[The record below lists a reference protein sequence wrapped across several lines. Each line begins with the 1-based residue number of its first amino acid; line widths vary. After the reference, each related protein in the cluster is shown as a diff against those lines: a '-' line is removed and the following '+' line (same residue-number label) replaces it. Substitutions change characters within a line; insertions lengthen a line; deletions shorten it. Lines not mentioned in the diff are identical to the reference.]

1 VTTFRF
7 IAAAA
12 ALCVLVSGTGRANA
26 EATEVRISKGF
37 GILYL
42 PLIVMDDQKLME
54 RAAAKA
60 GLGDIKVTWHT
71 FDGGNVINDAM
82 LAGAIDIA
90 GTGAPGFIALW
101 SKAKGN
107 AKSEV
112 IGVSGLSSTS
122 LYLNSNNPA
131 IKSLADFTEKDRIAL
146 PGVKT
151 SLSAVVLQMAAAKQ
165 FGVENYAKLDPFTVS
180 LPHPEALT
188 ALLAGKT
195 EVTAHFTSPP
205 FSYLELKDPKIK
217 RVINSVDVL
226 GNITLDVVF
235 ASKSFADA
243 NPKTI
248 AAFLAALDEACD
260 YIARDKEGAAD
271 IFVRASKVKISKDE
285 VVGILKDPDTR
296 FSATP
301 NGVMNFADFMQRAGT
316 IKVKPANWSDLFVP
330 ILHNRQGS

>member
-1 VTTFRF
+1 
-7 IAAAA
+7 
-12 ALCVLVSGTGRANA
+12 
-26 EATEVRISKGF
+26 
-37 GILYL
+37 
-42 PLIVMDDQKLME
+42 
-54 RAAAKA
+54 
-60 GLGDIKVTWHT
+60 
-71 FDGGNVINDAM
+71 
-82 LAGAIDIA
+82 
-90 GTGAPGFIALW
+90 
-101 SKAKGN
+101 
-107 AKSEV
+107 V

-217 RVINSVDVL
+217 RVLNSVDVL

-243 NPKTI
+243 NSKTI
-248 AAFLAALDEACD
+248 AAFLAALDEAND
-260 YIARDKEGAAD
+260 YIAKDKEGAAD
-271 IFVRASKVKISKDE
+271 IFVRASKVKIAKDE

-316 IKVKPANWSDLFVP
+316 IKVKPASWTDLFVP

>member
-1 VTTFRF
+1 
-7 IAAAA
+7 
-12 ALCVLVSGTGRANA
+12 
-26 EATEVRISKGF
+26 
-37 GILYL
+37 
-42 PLIVMDDQKLME
+42 MDDQKLME
-54 RAAAKA
+54 KAAAKA

-71 FDGGNVINDAM
+71 FDGGNVINEAM

-90 GTGAPGFIALW
+90 GSGAPGFIALW

-146 PGVKT
+146 PGIKT

-165 FGVENYAKLDPFTVS
+165 FGVENYAKLDSITVS

-235 ASKSFADA
+235 ASKPFADS

-260 YIARDKEGAAD
+260 YIAKNTEGAAD

-285 VVGILKDPDTR
+285 VIAILKDPDTR

-316 IKVKPANWSDLFVP
+316 IKVKPASWSDLFVP

>member
-1 VTTFRF
+1 
-7 IAAAA
+7 
-12 ALCVLVSGTGRANA
+12 
-26 EATEVRISKGF
+26 
-37 GILYL
+37 
-42 PLIVMDDQKLME
+42 
-54 RAAAKA
+54 
-60 GLGDIKVTWHT
+60 
-71 FDGGNVINDAM
+71 M
-82 LAGAIDIA
+82 LAGTLDIA
-90 GTGAPGFIALW
+90 GTGAPGFITLW

-107 AKSEV
+107 PKLEV

-165 FGVENYAKLDPFTVS
+165 FGPENFAKLDSITVS

-235 ASKSFADA
+235 ASKPFADA

-248 AAFLAALDEACD
+248 AAFLAALDEAND
-260 YIARDKEGAAD
+260 YIAKNVDGTAD
-271 IFVRASKVKISKDE
+271 IFARASKVKVSKDE
-285 VVGILKDPDTR
+285 VLQIIKDPDTR

-301 NGVMNFADFMQRAGT
+301 NGVMNFAEFMHRAGT
-316 IKVKPANWSDLFVP
+316 IKVKPTVWTDLFVP
-330 ILHNRQGS
+330 ILHSRQGS

>member
-1 VTTFRF
+1 VNGFRF
-7 IAAAA
+7 AA
-12 ALCVLVSGTGRANA
+12 ALAALVLLMPGGNRASA
-26 EATEVRISKGF
+26 ETAEVRVSKGY

-42 PLIVMDDQKLME
+42 PLIVMADQKLLE
-54 RAAAKA
+54 KHAAKA
-60 GLGDIKVTWHT
+60 GLGNIKVTWES

-82 LAGAIDIA
+82 LAGAMNIA
-90 GTGAPGFIALW
+90 GTGAPGFIVLW
-101 SKAKGN
+101 SKARGSRN
-107 AKSEV
+107 EV

-122 LYLNSNNPA
+122 LYLNTNNPA

-165 FGVENYAKLDPFTVS
+165 FGVENYAKLDPITVS

-188 ALLAGKT
+188 VLLAGRT

-217 RVINSVDVL
+217 RVLNSVDVL

-235 ASKSFADA
+235 ASKSFVDA
-243 NPKTI
+243 NPKTL
-248 AAFLAALDEACD
+248 AAFLSALDEANEF
-260 YIARDKEGAAD
+260 IAKDVNGAAD
-271 IFVRASKVKISKDE
+271 IFVRASKVKVSKDE
-285 VVGILKDPDTR
+285 VVEILKDPDTR

-301 NGVMNFADFMQRAGT
+301 NGVMNFADFMHRAGT
-316 IKVKPANWSDLFVP
+316 IKVRPATWSDLFVP
-330 ILHNRQGS
+330 ALHTRPGS

>member
-1 VTTFRF
+1 MKAFRATA
-7 IAAAA
+7 ILA
-12 ALCVLVSGTGRANA
+12 VLVLLASAAGRANA
-26 EATEVRISKGF
+26 ETAEVRVSKGY

-42 PLIVMDDQKLME
+42 PLIVMADQKLLE
-54 RAAAKA
+54 KQAAKA
-60 GLGDIKVTWHT
+60 GLGDIKVTWQS

-90 GTGAPGFIALW
+90 GTGAPGFIVLW
-101 SKAKGN
+101 SKARGGKN
-107 AKSEV
+107 EV

-165 FGVENYAKLDPFTVS
+165 FGVENYAKLDTITVS
-180 LPHPEALT
+180 LPHPEALI

-205 FSYLELKDPKIK
+205 FSYLELKDAKIK
-217 RVINSVDVL
+217 RVLNSVDVL

-235 ASKSFADA
+235 ASKAFVDA
-243 NPKTI
+243 NPKTL
-248 AAFLAALDEACD
+248 AAFLAALDEAND
-260 YIARDKEGAAD
+260 YIAKNVDGAAD
-271 IFVRASKVKISKDE
+271 IFVRSSKVKVSKDE
-285 VVGILKDPDTR
+285 VVGFLKDPDTK

-301 NGVMNFADFMQRAGT
+301 NGVMNFAEFMHRAGT
-316 IKVKPANWSDLFVP
+316 IKVKPASWSDLFVSA
-330 ILHNRQGS
+330 LHTRPGS

>member
-1 VTTFRF
+1 MKAFRSVAA
-7 IAAAA
+7 IAAFVMLSGAA
-12 ALCVLVSGTGRANA
+12 DRAFA
-26 EATEVRISKGF
+26 EAAEVRLSKGF

-42 PLIVMDDQKLME
+42 PLIVMDDLKLME
-54 RAAAKA
+54 KAAAKA
-60 GLGDIKVTWHT
+60 GLGDIKVIWYT

-82 LAGAIDIA
+82 LAGTLDIA
-90 GTGAPGFIALW
+90 GTGAPGFITLW
-101 SKAKGN
+101 SKARGTRN
-107 AKSEV
+107 EV

-235 ASKSFADA
+235 ASKPFADA

-271 IFVRASKVKISKDE
+271 IFVRASKVKIAKDE

-301 NGVMNFADFMQRAGT
+301 NGVMNFAEFMQRAGT
-316 IKVKPANWSDLFVP
+316 IKVKPAAWSDLFVP
-330 ILHNRQGS
+330 ILHGRQGS